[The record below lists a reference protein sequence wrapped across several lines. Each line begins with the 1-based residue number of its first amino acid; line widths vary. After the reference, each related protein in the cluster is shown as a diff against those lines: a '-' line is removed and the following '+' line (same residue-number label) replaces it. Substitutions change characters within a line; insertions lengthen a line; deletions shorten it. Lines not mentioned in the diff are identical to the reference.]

1 MKNKIKMLGIIAI
14 IAIIGLAVGCGPAD
28 PEDQIQIEI
37 TDFPSGANNYYAY
50 ILIGDT
56 TAGTTSAQADSSSKI
71 EGGKVNCLMI
81 DEKGAFGKKGNYNIA
96 IYIDKDSTTV
106 MQASSGQAE
115 FFFYTPS
122 KVAVEKGANSFPASS
137 LKSLDGKVVS
147 DFFSNDSSP
156 AKSNYGTYSVTYKND
171 SGVNITET
179 VTLDVDKFNISDSTG
194 GKTPGAAD
202 ADKLNF
208 KIESWD
214 ELTTG
219 IPTGY
224 TGGYKFTGRILSQQG
239 YIPSTYTAPTSSGFS
254 TTNLASDVKT
264 DGTGTVCWMYIYFTG
279 GTGEITFIRTAFSRT
294 GGTET
299 KAIIND
305 NNTDKNPR
313 VYKK

>member
-1 MKNKIKMLGIIAI
+1 MKNKVKMLGIIAV

-147 DFFSNDSSP
+147 DFFSNNPDKP
-156 AKSNYGTYSVTYKND
+156 AASNYGIYTTKYTSSSKTV
-171 SGVNITET
+171 TET
-179 VTLDVDKFNISDSTG
+179 VDLGETKFNISDDENGT
-194 GKTPGAAD
+194 TNPD
-202 ADKLNF
+202 HLDF
-208 KIESWD
+208 KITDWKEIATAD
-214 ELTTG
+214 LPKDATDA
-219 IPTGY
+219 GY
-224 TGGYKFTGRILSQQG
+224 IGGYKFTGKMISQKG
-239 YIPSTYTAPTSSGFS
+239 YTTGSTTSQTAPGF
-254 TTNLASDVKT
+254 TAADVKE
-264 DGTGTVCWMYIYFTG
+264 DGTGPECWMYIYFK
-279 GTGEITFIRTAFSRT
+279 GTAPNITFIRTPFSKSGNLNEGIVSGT
-294 GGTET
+294 GG
-299 KAIIND
+299 
-305 NNTDKNPR
+305 PR
-313 VYKK
+313 VYTK